1 MFSLFHRS
9 KSPSLVPNPSLYSDA
24 LNASLQSALGF
35 SAEGG
40 LPFLN
45 QSMAAA
51 NLHRE
56 RDEKQRM
63 GMAAAMA
70 ER

>member
-1 MFSLFHRS
+1 M
-9 KSPSLVPNPSLYSDA
+9 PNPSLYSDA

-45 QSMAAA
+45 QSMAQAA
-51 NLHRE
+51 NLQRE
-56 RDEKQRM
+56 RDEKQRI
-63 GMAAAMA
+63 GMAAMA